1 MKEIGFALYIFI
13 SLVYGLPI
21 GTHVTVRAKKN
32 PSVDRI
38 IVNVRKRRSK
48 YWDFWEVNNSKSCIY
63 SITLFKILYKRNDIL
78 CNIRILSEN
87 SFFSSSKSFALT
99 GLHNYVV
106 PFSKFECCGNILN
119 DYTTI

>member
-1 MKEIGFALYIFI
+1 MENMKEIGFALYIFI

-63 SITLFKILYKRNDIL
+63 TMYISIIACL
-78 CNIRILSEN
+78 LSYACVVLI
-87 SFFSSSKSFALT
+87 K
-99 GLHNYVV
+99 YVH
-106 PFSKFECCGNILN
+106 S
-119 DYTTI
+119 